1 MKLSVSRLELS
12 AKINWGRKH
21 LTSILKK
28 TLPLLGIGTVI
39 SFTAI
44 PYPIFETWIKGFTF
58 LGIPSLLYFG
68 SSAILYLTKGKSKIR
83 CTNEEL
89 HIQNGKT
96 EFRIPTQQIAQF
108 YLKYNSDK
116 TRNSD
121 HAKVDLMLITKDHQK
136 YDCFNAKGLPAKDGR
151 ELEDTL
157 QQFLGIE
164 DYYVEG
170 EYQVV
175 GHQKESLIES
185 DLPKGESV
193 GQILSFG
200 TEEGIILKKFQ
211 YNWDQSLPD
220 QLFWVE
226 TGKDLSILYKKEE
239 HFYKES
245 KINTTLFFR
254 ETGFTSNIS
263 WEHLPN
269 IFHYKNELFELIEE
283 TSGLFLSSYAEKKE
297 IPVQQRFYKNL
308 NQNNWFRIVLYSNL
322 TIEISK
328 S

>member
-1 MKLSVSRLELS
+1 MKLSLSRLELS
-12 AKINWGRKH
+12 ATINWGRKH

-28 TLPLLGIGTVI
+28 TLPLLGIGTII
-39 SFTAI
+39 SLTAI

-58 LGIPSLLYFG
+58 FGIPSLLYFG
-68 SSAILYLTKGKSKIR
+68 SSAILYLSKSKSKIR

-89 HIQNGKT
+89 YIQNGKE

-108 YLKYNSDK
+108 YLKYNSAK

-121 HAKVDLMLITKDHQK
+121 QAKVDLMLLTKDSQE
-136 YDCFNAKGLPAKDGR
+136 YDCFNGKGLPAMDGR
-151 ELEDTL
+151 ELEDSL

-170 EYQVV
+170 EYQVK

-211 YNWDQSLPD
+211 YNWDHSSPD
-220 QLFWVE
+220 QMFWVE
-226 TGKDLSILYKKEE
+226 TGETLSILYKKEE
-239 HFYKES
+239 LYHKEF
-245 KINTTLFFR
+245 KVNTTLFFR
-254 ETGFTSNIS
+254 EIGLANTIS
-263 WEHLPN
+263 WEELPH
-269 IFHYKNELFELIEE
+269 IFHYKDELFELIEE
-283 TSGLFLSSYAEKKE
+283 NSGRFLSSYAEKKE
-297 IPVQQRFYKNL
+297 IPVQQKLYQNL
-308 NQNNWFRIVLYSNL
+308 QNKQLFRIVLYADL